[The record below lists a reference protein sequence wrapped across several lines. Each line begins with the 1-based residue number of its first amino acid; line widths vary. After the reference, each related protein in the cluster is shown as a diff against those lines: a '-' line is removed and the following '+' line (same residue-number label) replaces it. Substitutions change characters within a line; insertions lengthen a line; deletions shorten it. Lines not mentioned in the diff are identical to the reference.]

1 MRTVLSCCTCHLVA
15 PRSLGY
21 EVETK
26 DHMMDILVVAILPL
40 STNKNK
46 QRKRDRQTQRSPAQS
61 VEQHAHP
68 LLVRENCESRYE
80 CDTFA
85 PARAQCHD
93 HP

>member
-1 MRTVLSCCTCHLVA
+1 MRTVLSCCTCHRVA

-46 QRKRDRQTQRSPAQS
+46 QRNARQTDTALARS
-61 VEQHAHP
+61 E
-68 LLVRENCESRYE
+68 R
-80 CDTFA
+80 
-85 PARAQCHD
+85 
-93 HP
+93 